1 MSELIQTLE
10 RSQVRPVPD
19 FRVGDRVRVHF
30 QVVEGTRRRTQV
42 FEGVVLKEKGGG
54 PQRTFTV
61 RKLSFGVG
69 VERTF
74 PVHSPKIERIEVVG
88 RGEVR
93 RAKLYYLR
101 GRVGRRARLRE
112 MRDFRPEN
120 VGTIGAAAPPDG
132 EPAAVEASVE
142 ETPEAAAEATPE
154 AAAEETPKADAEPA
168 EEPAAEEPAAEE
180 PAAEE
185 PAAEEEPA
193 QPEAAD
199 EATED
204 QQDKQPDEGE
214 QQGQSA

>member
-1 MSELIQTLE
+1 
-10 RSQVRPVPD
+10 
-19 FRVGDRVRVHF
+19 
-30 QVVEGTRRRTQV
+30 
-42 FEGVVLKEKGGG
+42 
-54 PQRTFTV
+54 
-61 RKLSFGVG
+61 
-69 VERTF
+69 
-74 PVHSPKIERIEVVG
+74 
-88 RGEVR
+88 
-93 RAKLYYLR
+93 
-101 GRVGRRARLRE
+101 

-154 AAAEETPKADAEPA
+154 AAAEETPEV
-168 EEPAAEEPAAEE
+168 AAE

-193 QPEAAD
+193 QREAAD
-199 EATED
+199 EATGD